1 MLAPPCAMI
10 LDGGPSRPKQCE
22 GAMGAMRNWAMVCE
36 ELHAAREHWEQCNH
50 ANMAATRAELEA
62 HIRLE
67 RAQAEHQREI
77 RSWIAS
83 QSAQEGPKDAPG
95 TPTGGECE
103 ETCAECG
110 KPVTEDEYADTPR
123 GEPVLHD
130 ACRPLHAAWRREQE
144 AEWRADDVMFG
155 EGRGTL

>member
-110 KPVTEDEYADTPR
+110 RPVSEADWDGEDECVHPECEPERRQALAEYAA
-123 GEPVLHD
+123 E
-130 ACRPLHAAWRREQE
+130 CRAE
-144 AEWRADDVMFG
+144 ASLMFG
-155 EGRGTL
+155 EGRGSL